1 MFAQSKPPQE
11 PNVHNPNPSWRVCDP
26 DDVFSCEVREI
37 NKAHVR
43 LAVAFAPNLEDCISD
58 VTTRLG
64 ARLGMPEHRA
74 LTLVD
79 IGRLFD
85 RFPSLVELGSTGA
98 YSIDIWRNIA
108 ESLEFVDDDVVADL
122 EPEVYQA
129 LLPTQPNQAM
139 WSPTTLRRRMKRIV
153 ANHDLLACPKEL
165 NEGAEPPG
173 TDSEDENSFTPL
185 IRLDID
191 DRADDTTDFF
201 LTLPKLEAQEFTAA
215 LDNVRKK
222 ENCSRAQ
229 ALLKLIRGQTTADI
243 HLNLYRRVDLPDSQ
257 IWAAGTW
264 LKPHATEEWMQRIT
278 HLQAPGFSSNNGY
291 APSPIVRAS
300 VEGRDGTCRFPG
312 CDVPAHKCQ
321 LDHVQRYNHDNPS
334 DGGPSS
340 TSNLHCL
347 CAKHHN
353 VKTTGAWDVT
363 LNQDGVEVWTSHG
376 DGHQVITTPN
386 GPLGRETFRQRA
398 VRRTLTLA
406 EFNRRKLE
414 RRWGPL
420 SNDPPY

>member
-1 MFAQSKPPQE
+1 MFAQSRPPRE
-11 PNVHNPNPSWRVCDP
+11 PNHNNPQPSWRVCDP
-26 DDVFSCEVREI
+26 SDIYSCEVREI

-43 LAVAFAPNLEDCISD
+43 LALAFAPDMDDCISD
-58 VTTRLG
+58 VSTRLG
-64 ARLGMPEHRA
+64 ARLGMPEYRA
-74 LTLVD
+74 LTLVE

-85 RFPSLVELGSTGA
+85 RFPSLVELGNTGA
-98 YSIDIWRNIA
+98 YSLEIWRNIA
-108 ESLEFVDDDVVADL
+108 DSLECVDDDVVAAM

-139 WSPTTLRRRMKRIV
+139 WSPTTLRRRMKHIV
-153 ANHDLLACPKEL
+153 NKHDHLACPKDLDEDPQPPEDDDSPLSPTRL
-165 NEGAEPPG
+165 N
-173 TDSEDENSFTPL
+173 
-185 IRLDID
+185 ID
-191 DRADDTTDFF
+191 DRDDQTTDFF
-201 LTLPKLEAQEFTAA
+201 LTLPKLEAQELTAA

-222 ENCSRAQ
+222 ENCSRAE
-229 ALLKLIRGQTTADI
+229 ALLKIVRGQTTAEI

-264 LKPHATEEWMQRIT
+264 LNPLTTKKWMKRIT
-278 HLQAPGFSSNNGY
+278 HLQAPGFTANNGY

-321 LDHVQRYNHDNPS
+321 LDHVQRYNHDNPA
-334 DGGPSS
+334 DGGPTS

-353 VKTTGAWDVT
+353 AKTAGSWDVT
-363 LNQDGVEVWTSHG
+363 INQDGVEVWTSHG
-376 DGHQVITTPN
+376 DGHQVITAPN

-406 EFNRRKLE
+406 EFNRRKSQ
-414 RRWGPL
+414 RIWGPL
-420 SNDPPY
+420 PEDPPY